1 MPESNVGMEET
12 QNEDIL
18 VHGNLLLVYANTKLR
33 TMADQTLLLRD
44 GMNCACRFNS
54 LEAMQNYAH
63 EKARLIY
70 LWVWNLVCIAMVPV
84 LSGVVA
90 ADCLCMWSLTSG
102 EDLR

>member
-70 LWVWNLVCIAMVPV
+70 L
-84 LSGVVA
+84 
-90 ADCLCMWSLTSG
+90 
-102 EDLR
+102 